1 VAFNVFPELE
11 DSIASKHAW
20 IPDMDKFNLKSNTWS
35 KVELRL
41 AFMRRQSP

>member
-20 IPDMDKFNLKSNTWS
+20 IP
-35 KVELRL
+35 EYG
-41 AFMRRQSP
+41 